1 MHSIVQW
8 INICVMNGEKSEN
21 GTIENYSISTI
32 SHIVLLLQISR
43 TILPFSSL
51 ESLNQKQW
59 TLKNYKLWNP

>member
-32 SHIVLLLQISR
+32 SHIVLLLQISW
-43 TILPFSSL
+43 
-51 ESLNQKQW
+51 LNNF
-59 TLKNYKLWNP
+59 L